1 MLNAST
7 YIKEL
12 CVITHHIGSVK
23 KWRSYLLG
31 CKLVIHTD
39 QHSLRTHDPS
49 NPNSGAINLIDQVI
63 GVLS

>member
-12 CVITHHIGSVK
+12 CVIALIVK

-31 CKLVIHTD
+31 RKLVIYTD
-39 QHSLRTHDPS
+39 QHSLRELMT
-49 NPNSGAINLIDQVI
+49 QVI
-63 GVLS
+63 QTPER